1 MTTYEPLIPQSY
13 WYPDVVTERTEA
25 RVHVGA
31 EAGTGPSEQDAYVLV
46 VDDDPD
52 AREILKL
59 VMRNI
64 RLAVR
69 EARNGI
75 DALEIIRTSQP
86 SLIMLD
92 LMMPIMD
99 GFQVLTHLRSDPRTR
114 AIPIIVVTGIMEGC
128 ETLHLP
134 GVSQVLVKGNFNIPQ
149 IRQIVTEMLGNDGLS
164 SMS

>member
-1 MTTYEPLIPQSY
+1 MTTYEPSIPQSY
-13 WYPDVVTERTEA
+13 WYADAVVSGKPDGASEA
-25 RVHVGA
+25 LSQ
-31 EAGTGPSEQDAYVLV
+31 EPYVLV

-64 RLAVR
+64 RFAVK
-69 EARNGI
+69 EAQNGI
-75 DALEIIRTSQP
+75 DALRIIETSQP
-86 SLIMLD
+86 SLILLD

-114 AIPIIVVTGIMEGC
+114 SIPIIVVTGIMEGG

-134 GVSQVLVKGNFNIPQ
+134 GVSQVLVKGNFNIPYV
-149 IRQIVTEMLGNDGLS
+149 RQIVAETLGADNLS
-164 SMS
+164 ITP

>member
-13 WYPDVVTERTEA
+13 WCADVATRSG
-25 RVHVGA
+25 VGPTPESRPA
-31 EAGTGPSEQDAYVLV
+31 PSEQESFVLV

-64 RLAVR
+64 RLTVR
-69 EARNGI
+69 EARNEI
-75 DALEIIRTSQP
+75 DALDIIRTSRP
-86 SLIMLD
+86 SLILLD

-99 GFQVLTHLRSDPRTR
+99 GFQVLTHLRSDPQTR
-114 AIPIIVVTGIMEGC
+114 SIPIIVVTGIMEGC

-134 GVSQVLVKGNFNIPQ
+134 GVSRVLVKGNFNIPQ
-149 IRQIVTEMLGNDGLS
+149 IRQIVTDALGLDGG
-164 SMS
+164 MTTTV